1 MLASD
6 LARRLTLDEYAL
18 WVAYFVADA
27 EDRKRDIDKAKAE
40 AKAKAG
46 SKGRRRR

>member
-18 WVAYFVADA
+18 WVAYFMTDA
-27 EDRKRDIDKAKAE
+27 EDRKRELDKAKAE
-40 AKAKAG
+40 AKSKGKAG
-46 SKGRRRR
+46 RGRR